1 MTFTAEYAVL
11 RELRAGADHCDI
23 KSVDVDRAPDAACLR
38 EFIAGFLNYNPAWIK
53 SLYVVRAGFVR
64 LLGMRQHGIPH
75 APRLR
80 GDTVPFT
87 PGAKAAFFEVVR
99 AEEGRHWFAAASE
112 SHLTAHVGVILE
124 PRGTTSRLHVVTLVH
139 YNRWT
144 GPVYFNVIRPFHH
157 VVVNSM
163 LRAGA
168 SQAQSQRSVTNV
180 AA

>member
-1 MTFTAEYAVL
+1 MTFTADYAAL
-11 RELRAGADHCDI
+11 KELRAGADHCDI
-23 KSVDVDRAPDAACLR
+23 KAVDVDRPADAACLR

-53 SLYVVRAGFVR
+53 SLYLVRAGFVR
-64 LLGMRQHGIPH
+64 LLGMRQEGIPQ

-80 GDTVPFT
+80 ADAVPFA
-87 PGAKAAFFEVVR
+87 PGARAAFFEVVR

-124 PRGTTSRLHVVTLVH
+124 ARGAASRLHVVTLVR

-157 VVVNSM
+157 LVVARM

-168 SQAQSQRSVTNV
+168 IQARQARSVANGT
-180 AA
+180 A